1 MRIPLFV
8 CLCLPATVAAQEG
21 PDYYAR
27 LGAVWSSRLA
37 QDEIAGDRIETTPGI
52 APMLVVGIAVPAF
65 PRYRVGLEA
74 ALTSGSYSAG
84 GDVPETD
91 LGTIR
96 TLSASLG
103 IDGPVHGRQLRWRGS
118 LGVLK
123 YLPASDAN
131 LFLRGGPLD
140 VMVGAGLDYRRAVS
154 RSWDLIAALRYDF
167 HRFTTDE
174 LEARGF
180 AQAQPVH
187 RVSLSVGI
195 ARGGR

>member
-1 MRIPLFV
+1 MRILLLV
-8 CLCLPATVAAQEG
+8 CLCLPGTLAAQEG

-27 LGAVWSSRLA
+27 LGAVWSSHLS
-37 QDEIAGDRIETTPGI
+37 QDDIAGDRIETTPAI
-52 APMLVVGIAVPAF
+52 APMLVVGVAFPAF
-65 PRYRVGLEA
+65 PRYRAGLEA

-84 GDVPETD
+84 GDVPETN

-96 TLSASLG
+96 TLSATLG
-103 IDGPVHGRQLRWRGS
+103 IDGPVHGRELRWRAS

-123 YLPASDAN
+123 YLPAADQSV
-131 LFLRGGPLD
+131 FLRGGPLD
-140 VMVGAGLDYRRAVS
+140 FLVGAGLDYRRPVS
-154 RSWDLIAALRYDF
+154 GTWDVIAALRYDF